1 MSRSPSLSSR
11 ASSAISKSPDV
22 QAALAPESMW
32 STRLPASVRP
42 PPNIASPTPPLVI
55 SVVPDPD
62 CMPPFHSRSGVDSL
76 PPPTTKPPDCWTWLA
91 TMSSDSVRMPLVT
104 VSEARIDDPPT
115 PPIVSWPP
123 LTVNELSESMA
134 PTLPKPDPNV
144 TGWPVPMHARSA
156 APGTRSPVQFWASPI
171 RPMALPTRSARCSS
185 AGPPCERDAAGNER
199 PQYPIDRPAQNA
211 DREERHGAEDARH
224 RRRRSTSP
232 GEAEPDERST
242 AVRHRLNE

>member
-1 MSRSPSLSSR
+1 MSSR

-91 TMSSDSVRMPLVT
+91 NMSSDSVRMPLVT

-156 APGTRSPVQFWASPI
+156 ASGTRSPVQFWASPKRFVPAPPSHSI
-171 RPMALPTRSARCSS
+171 VHGPDAGAMPTERNAAAPRMPATAAAARPRRGRLNQAS
-185 AGPPCERDAAGNER
+185 G
-199 PQYPIDRPAQNA
+199 
-211 DREERHGAEDARH
+211 
-224 RRRRSTSP
+224 RRRC
-232 GEAEPDERST
+232 GIA
-242 AVRHRLNE
+242 